1 MELMVVVLIITLV
14 TALAIPTMIA
24 GHNESHVYNDAAQL
38 SELLRVARAHAI
50 GRGTATAVSLTTTNS
65 WMGPDRGTFT
75 LYEAQTTAAQVGFL
89 PGGASGTLFAVGTPI
104 TACAPPTTWPA
115 AGSQITPPNAGS
127 NGQFVTAVNFNGTI
141 ESQATL
147 FSLMSSWIGG
157 AATQIGA
164 AWVCYTPLGRAYL
177 APTVAAAFVAGSPM
191 TSILTVDVER
201 GDPSTGQQLG
211 ITRTVIVPPSGAA
224 RIISH

>member
-1 MELMVVVLIITLV
+1 MVVLIITLV

-24 GHNESHVYNDAAQL
+24 GHSEGHVYNDAAQL

-50 GRGTATAVSLTTTNS
+50 GRGTATAVSLTTNNS

-89 PGGASGTLFAVGTPI
+89 PGGATGTLFAVGTPI
-104 TACAPPTTWPA
+104 TACTPPTTWPA
-115 AGSQITPPNAGS
+115 AGSQIVPPNPGA
-127 NGQFVTAVNFNGTI
+127 NGQFLNAVNLNGTI
-141 ESQATL
+141 ESQATI
-147 FSLMSSWIGG
+147 FSVMNSWIGG
-157 AATQIGA
+157 AATQISG

-177 APTVAAAFVAGSPM
+177 TPAVTAAFVAGTPM
-191 TSILTVDVER
+191 TSILTVDIER
-201 GDPSTGQQLG
+201 GDPTTGQQLG
-211 ITRTVIVPPSGAA
+211 ITRTVVVPPSGAA